1 MLNEFQSNTMHFLLA
16 RYKKSGPIDRW
27 INPIVNLICLTATL
41 LALSGCALINP
52 SHPKLENV
60 DVPVNWSAKDAVAP
74 SGSTSLNHWWQRF
87 NDPLLTSL
95 IEQSLQSNTSVKSA
109 IAALQEARAL
119 RDVAAATLLPTL
131 DASASAGRSKSGD
144 NSAVNQFSTGLD
156 ASWEIDIFGANRSG
170 LSASEATVQA
180 TEASLGDIQVS
191 IAAEIALDYISLR
204 NAQARLAIA
213 NSNLTSQLETLQI
226 TEWRTQAGLVSSLD
240 AEQARVST
248 EQTRAI
254 IPPLQT
260 SITQISHALAV
271 LTGQPPA
278 NLLQQLATVNPVP
291 QAASDLAL
299 NFPAETL
306 RQRADVRAA
315 EYRVTA
321 DWAKLAQAD
330 AARLPNFTLS
340 GSLGLSAITLGSLT
354 SGSSVVSSLLANVAM
369 PLFDGGSRRAKVR
382 AQEAVL
388 AQTRLSYKTTVLTA
402 LQEVEDALV
411 ALQGDIQRE
420 SRLKLASEAASNA
433 ALMARQRYDSGLA
446 DFQAVLETQRTLL
459 STQDSVAS
467 ASADVSSDHV
477 RLYKALGGGW
487 QARLKSQPHL
497 LIKQIKLNAYD

>member
-1 MLNEFQSNTMHFLLA
+1 
-16 RYKKSGPIDRW
+16 
-27 INPIVNLICLTATL
+27 
-41 LALSGCALINP
+41 
-52 SHPKLENV
+52 
-60 DVPVNWSAKDAVAP
+60 
-74 SGSTSLNHWWQRF
+74 
-87 NDPLLTSL
+87 
-95 IEQSLQSNTSVKSA
+95 
-109 IAALQEARAL
+109 
-119 RDVAAATLLPTL
+119 VAAATLLPTL

-291 QAASDLAL
+291 QAANDLAL

-388 AQTRLSYKTTVLTA
+388 AQTRLSYKITVLTA

-487 QARLKSQPHL
+487 QASEAKVTTSFTD
-497 LIKQIKLNAYD
+497 KTN

>member
-1 MLNEFQSNTMHFLLA
+1 MNVLLINH
-16 RYKKSGPIDRW
+16 KKSYQRSHQG
-27 INPIVNLICLTATL
+27 NFKLSLIFLTSLLLTL
-41 LALSGCALINP
+41 NGCVLINP
-52 SHPKLENV
+52 NNPE
-60 DVPVNWSAKDAVAP
+60 SAKVEVPTKWSDDDSVVA
-74 SGSTSLNHWWQRF
+74 SNSTSLKNWWQRF
-87 NDPLLTSL
+87 NDPLLVNL
-95 IEQSLQSNTSVKSA
+95 VQQSLQNNTSVNSAKSA
-109 IAALQEARAL
+109 LQQARAL

-131 DASASAGRSKSGD
+131 DTSASAGRSKSGN
-144 NSAVNQFSTGLD
+144 NSSVNNFSAGLD
-156 ASWEIDIFGANRSG
+156 ASWELDIFGANRSG

-180 TEASLGDIQVS
+180 SEASLGNVQVS
-191 IAAEIALDYISLR
+191 ITAEVALNYISLR
-204 NAQARLAIA
+204 NTQARLVIA

-240 AEQARVST
+240 AEQAKVSA
-248 EQTRAI
+248 ELTRAI

-260 SITQISHALAV
+260 SIAQFNHALAV

-278 NLLQQLATVNPVP
+278 ALLQQLSVVNPVP
-291 QAASDLAL
+291 QATNDLAL

-315 EYRVTA
+315 EYKVTA
-321 DWAKLAQAD
+321 DLAKLAQAD
-330 AARLPNFTLS
+330 AARLPNFSLS
-340 GSLGLSAITLGSLT
+340 GSLGLSALTLGSLT
-354 SGSSVVSSLLANVAM
+354 SGSSVLSSLLANVAM

-388 AQTRLSYKTTVLTA
+388 AQTRLTYKATVLTA

-411 ALQGDIQRE
+411 ALRGDIQRV

-446 DFQAVLETQRTLL
+446 DFQVVLETQRSLL

-467 ASADVSSDHV
+467 ANADVSSDHV

-487 QARLKSQPHL
+487 QASQAEITTSL
-497 LIKQIKLNAYD
+497 TEKTK